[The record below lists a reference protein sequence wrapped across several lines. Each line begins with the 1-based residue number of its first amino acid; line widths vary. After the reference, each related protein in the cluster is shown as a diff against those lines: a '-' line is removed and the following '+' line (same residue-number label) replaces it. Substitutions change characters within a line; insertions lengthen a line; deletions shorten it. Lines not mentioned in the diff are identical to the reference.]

1 MDYGADCG
9 LPISLSTTSIAT
21 VPASKMTLNVTYA
34 FTILVSSSDG
44 RYASQTVQVTPSFS
58 GSAQVSITSLFTRF
72 NPSSKLVLNST
83 LSATYAVTSTWS
95 VSTAHGVSFPFAA
108 LTSQTKS
115 FTVGDAEAHVNF
127 PLGADSGTF
136 SAGNAYTFRL
146 TVYPAQDTSHST
158 FTEMTLTANAAP
170 TGGYISSSPSS
181 GSALVTQF
189 LLSSP
194 GWTADAASFP
204 LSYTFSYTLSP
215 ASPYLTV
222 AAMSLRTFTT
232 TTLPAGLSSQGSN
245 VTVQAKATDI
255 YLSLSTATTS
265 VRVTLSA
272 TIDIS
277 AILTSSLKSASDNGD
292 INLTIQT
299 VNNVSPISYS
309 HLHY

>member
-1 MDYGADCG
+1 MNYGADCG
-9 LPISLSTTSIAT
+9 LPISSSTASIAT
-21 VPASKMTLNVTYA
+21 VPASEMTLKVTYA
-34 FTILVSSSDG
+34 FTVLVSSSDG
-44 RYASQTVQVTPSFS
+44 RSASQTVQVTPSFS
-58 GSAQVSITSLFTRF
+58 GSAHVSITSVSTRF
-72 NPSSKLVLNST
+72 NPSSKLVLNSN

-95 VSTAHGVSFPFAA
+95 VSTAHGASFPFAS
-108 LTSQTKS
+108 LTAQTKS
-115 FTVGDAEAHVNF
+115 FAVGDVGHVNF
-127 PLGADSGTF
+127 PLSVDGGTF
-136 SAGNAYTFRL
+136 SGGNVYTFRL
-146 TVYPAQDTSHST
+146 TAYRARYTSNSA
-158 FTEMTLTANAAP
+158 FTEIILTANAAP
-170 TGGYISSSPSS
+170 TGGYISSSPHS
-181 GSALVTQF
+181 GSALMTQF

-299 VNNVSPISYS
+299 VNNVSLIFTPSPIV
-309 HLHY
+309 